1 MASIWGVFFLNC
13 SWLQIVTRCLMT
25 ICSAYCCF
33 NRHACYGFHFGVRF
47 VSRVACIK
55 KILCVWCPSHGC
67 FNRIGYQSIVRRF
80 HWSLQFQR
88 KCSTSAAFILKDFR
102 SDFACFDLFIIT
114 LWLICCGS
122 SLGAGSHRAK
132 RSDKGLEQK
141 NNRSV
146 ASGSFHRI
154 ALPHQVVVVQF
165 VARILHAGHQL
176 KATYVESAGKE
187 RQSSVATTVVC

>member
-1 MASIWGVFFLNC
+1 MLVMVSILGCVLFHVLLALRRYYVFDALPMVASIGLGISPSCADSIGVCN
-13 SWLQIVTRCLMT
+13 S
-25 ICSAYCCF
+25 SA
-33 NRHACYGFHFGVRF
+33 NVPP
-47 VSRVACIK
+47 V
-55 KILCVWCPSHGC
+55 LP
-67 FNRIGYQSIVRRF
+67 
-80 HWSLQFQR
+80 
-88 KCSTSAAFILKDFR
+88 FILKDFR